1 MSRIIIYNARIVDD
15 GRSFAGFIETDGELI
30 ARVGTMDEWDGEP
43 EAAPGDTV
51 IDAGGIMVMPGVI
64 DEHVHFRDPGL
75 TQKADME
82 SESLAAVAGGVT
94 SFIDMPNTRPAT
106 VTMQAVE
113 DKMARAAEVSY
124 ANYGFFI
131 GATNDNLTELLGAD
145 YSRVA
150 GVKLFLGSSTGN
162 MLVDSDSTLAR
173 LFAEVPALIAVHA
186 ESESIIRES
195 RERLLKECG
204 GGIPVERHPDVRPR
218 SACTEATRHAVELAR
233 KYGARLHV
241 MHISTADELAFF
253 APGPL
258 EGKRITAETCPQ
270 YLLFDRGDFM
280 RLGPRI
286 KCNPAIKETADREA
300 LRRAAADGTID
311 VVATDHAPHLLSD
324 KAGDALTAA
333 SGMPMVQF
341 SLRAMLGLAS
351 EGVLTPEKVVEL
363 MCNNPARL
371 YGIDRRGFLRPGYY
385 ADIVLVDP
393 DGSADEVTD
402 GEVVSRCG
410 WTPLAGKYLPAT
422 VKMTIVNGTA
432 VYRGERRPTVLPRAA
447 KALKFNAN
455 NR

>member
-186 ESESIIRES
+186 LSLI
-195 RERLLKECG
+195 
-204 GGIPVERHPDVRPR
+204 
-218 SACTEATRHAVELAR
+218 
-233 KYGARLHV
+233 
-241 MHISTADELAFF
+241 HI
-253 APGPL
+253 
-258 EGKRITAETCPQ
+258 
-270 YLLFDRGDFM
+270 
-280 RLGPRI
+280 
-286 KCNPAIKETADREA
+286 
-300 LRRAAADGTID
+300 
-311 VVATDHAPHLLSD
+311 
-324 KAGDALTAA
+324 
-333 SGMPMVQF
+333 
-341 SLRAMLGLAS
+341 
-351 EGVLTPEKVVEL
+351 
-363 MCNNPARL
+363 
-371 YGIDRRGFLRPGYY
+371 
-385 ADIVLVDP
+385 
-393 DGSADEVTD
+393 
-402 GEVVSRCG
+402 
-410 WTPLAGKYLPAT
+410 
-422 VKMTIVNGTA
+422 
-432 VYRGERRPTVLPRAA
+432 
-447 KALKFNAN
+447 
-455 NR
+455 